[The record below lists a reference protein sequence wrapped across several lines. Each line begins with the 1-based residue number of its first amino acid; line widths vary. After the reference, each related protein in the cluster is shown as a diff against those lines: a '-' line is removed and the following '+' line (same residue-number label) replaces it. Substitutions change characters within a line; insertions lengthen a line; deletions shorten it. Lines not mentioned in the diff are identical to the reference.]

1 MARPVPDRIR
11 HAVDALD
18 VAPDA
23 RVLEAGCGTGVAADL
38 VCRRVPD
45 GHVTALDR
53 SASAV
58 ARAERRL
65 RRWADAGVCDVV
77 ERELA
82 AFHGDGRPYDAV
94 LAIDV
99 NAFWVGPAEA
109 EVARLV
115 DLVAD
120 DGVVHLWYDAPPGRD
135 PRDLGERAADA
146 LRAGGF
152 GAELALVDGL
162 AHVVARPA
170 AGA

>member
-11 HAVDALD
+11 LAVDALD
-18 VAPDA
+18 VAADA
-23 RVLEAGCGTGVAADL
+23 RVLEVGCGSGVAAEL

-58 ARAERRL
+58 AQAERRL

-82 AFHGDGRPYDAV
+82 AFHGDGRAYDAV
-94 LAIDV
+94 LVVDV
-99 NAFWVGPAEA
+99 NVFWTGPAGE
-109 EVARLV
+109 EVARLRE
-115 DLVAD
+115 LLAD
-120 DGVVHLWYDAPPGRD
+120 DGVLHLWFAPPGGRD
-135 PRDLGERAADA
+135 ARDLGERAAA
-146 LRAGGF
+146 AVRAGGF
-152 GAELALVDGL
+152 RAELALVEGL

-170 AGA
+170 SG